1 MQLFFKYEFKVESPI
16 DKNNSTLSLTK
27 KGEVVNIWQG
37 NAMMLISNNEGK
49 WATFNGFW
57 NLFSHKIM
65 KLRLLPHKGLHELQ
79 CLLG

>member
-1 MQLFFKYEFKVESPI
+1 MVFITGLMQLFFKYEFKVESPI

-49 WATFNGFW
+49 
-57 NLFSHKIM
+57 
-65 KLRLLPHKGLHELQ
+65 
-79 CLLG
+79 